1 MCGSSPV
8 YNGNEETG
16 GGSSTPLPSLT
27 NSSGGIDDQ
36 RAARTAA
43 LGEDNLQSSLRPRN
57 RNSSSAARGVQQRRS
72 GLARRTML
80 ALSTPFFKG

>member
-43 LGEDNLQSSLRPRN
+43 LGEDSLQELRPRG
-57 RNSSSAARGVQQRRS
+57 RNSSSVARGVQPRRT

-80 ALSTPFFKG
+80 ALTTPFFKG

>member
-43 LGEDNLQSSLRPRN
+43 LGEDSLQNSLRPRN
-57 RNSSSAARGVQQRRS
+57 RNSSSVARGVQPRRT

-80 ALSTPFFKG
+80 ALTTPFFKG

>member
-36 RAARTAA
+36 RAARTAE
-43 LGEDNLQSSLRPRN
+43 GGRDSLQELRPKSGRYTSGRHN
-57 RNSSSAARGVQQRRS
+57 VTQRRT
-72 GLARRTML
+72 GAVRRTML
-80 ALSTPFFKG
+80 ALTSGIFKG